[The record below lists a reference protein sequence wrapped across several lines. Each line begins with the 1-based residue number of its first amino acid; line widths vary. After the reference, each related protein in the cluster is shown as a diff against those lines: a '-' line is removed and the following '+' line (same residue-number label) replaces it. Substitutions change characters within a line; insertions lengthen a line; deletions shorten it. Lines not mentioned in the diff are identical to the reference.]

1 MKTLIHSLEG
11 MQGMKETQDMLE
23 VATNLYRDLFKIKI
37 DIAVLQL

>member
-1 MKTLIHSLEG
+1 
-11 MQGMKETQDMLE
+11 MLE